1 MVVEDEDGRALKF
14 RTRTRVE
21 YARVR
26 PGMVTEAVLV
36 RVSGSAVGGGGGLQP
51 VVSRLMWMCIIFSL
65 QLSLIGLYSSCVC
78 RILTQLL
85 EVCL

>member
-1 MVVEDEDGRALKF
+1 MIVEDEDGRALKF

-36 RVSGSAVGGGGGLQP
+36 RNHATYEAGQWKGL
-51 VVSRLMWMCIIFSL
+51 LFSFRV
-65 QLSLIGLYSSCVC
+65 IVEGYHHFH
-78 RILTQLL
+78 
-85 EVCL
+85 